1 MDRPS
6 FDTNLNLWQ
15 EKINNSLSSSV
26 NLNLNYDELWQE
38 YENINEHFEKVKE
51 LIGDTLIKKIIIAEA
66 PTSVNKYIYNPVGSN
81 DENGNITD
89 FIKPSHFG
97 LTNKTEMIQT
107 ISRNGILIF
116 DLYPFSFPS
125 FIYRQLHINASNEAR
140 NFFNDFWDEKLEGL
154 NISKDV
160 DFYLAFS
167 ILKKSFVY
175 TSFLNRLGLKKSNVP
190 VLDKDELQSFINE

>member
-1 MDRPS
+1 MDRTS

-15 EKINNSLSSSV
+15 EKINNSLTSSV
-26 NLNLNYDELWQE
+26 SLNLIYDALWLE
-38 YENINEHFEKVKE
+38 HENVNKHFEKVKKI
-51 LIGDTLIKKIIIAEA
+51 IGDTKIKKIIIAEA
-66 PTSVNKYIYNPVGSN
+66 PTSVNKYIYNPVGSI

-97 LTNKTEMIQT
+97 LPNKTEMIQT

-154 NISKDV
+154 NISEDV

-190 VLDKDELQSFINE
+190 VLDKDELQGFINQ

>member
-1 MDRPS
+1 MNRPS

-15 EKINNSLSSSV
+15 VKINSSLSSSV
-26 NLNLNYDELWQE
+26 NLNLNYDDLWLE

-51 LIGDTLIKKIIIAEA
+51 LIGDTPIKKIIIAEA
-66 PTSVNKYIYNPVGSN
+66 PTSVNKYIYNPVGSI

-154 NISKDV
+154 NISEDV

-167 ILKKSFVY
+167 ILN
-175 TSFLNRLGLKKSNVP
+175 T
-190 VLDKDELQSFINE
+190 